1 MTKCSIVLLSWSRPK
16 NINIIIAQYDKY
28 ETIGEVIVWNN
39 NSNFLISNQGLSKI
53 KAINCE
59 QDFGL
64 NTRFTSALL
73 CKNRCVIVHDDDLI
87 LSEINIKELVD
98 QFEIDHN
105 RVYTYQGRIPI
116 EGKYA
121 EPPGRVENVLT
132 PTEAEIALTRATC
145 FDRLLAA
152 EYMKL
157 CDVLFYDT
165 SICLNAEDI
174 ALSYLSTHIFGKKP
188 LVLPI
193 PDIDGY
199 VDLITTIEEKLST
212 KQGFVEER
220 NKIIDRCK
228 ILFPSPIYEN
238 ENENKT
244 IVFGKDKYPIGYCE
258 DSACYNTP
266 YQKIL
271 VKESNGTKYL
281 SIQSLA
287 EYSHSCSYLLFKDPI
302 IINKNIYLIL
312 FFKESSVP
320 VEIQVSYIKDKVLN
334 ESKKVLLDKIEVN
347 EHEEY
352 CISINDLIDPMQNTG
367 EGLYVSQLKFTIH
380 NINKNAELCVSE
392 IYMSDRNC
400 L

>member
-1 MTKCSIVLLSWSRPK
+1 MTKCSIVLLSWSRPI
-16 NINIIIAQYDKY
+16 NINIIIAEYEKY
-28 ETIGEVIVWNN
+28 ETIGEIIVWNN
-39 NSNFLISNQGLSKI
+39 NSNFLISNQGLSKV

-87 LSEINIKELVD
+87 LSEINIKGLVD
-98 QFEIDHN
+98 QFNIDHN
-105 RVYTYQGRIPI
+105 RVYTYQGRTPI
-116 EGKYA
+116 EGKYTR
-121 EPPGRVENVLT
+121 EPPGRVENVQN

-157 CDVLFYDT
+157 SDVLFYDT

-193 PDIDGY
+193 PDVDGY
-199 VDLITTIEEKLST
+199 VDLHSTIEEKLST
-212 KQGFVEER
+212 KQGFIEER
-220 NKIIDRCK
+220 DKMIDRCN
-228 ILFPSPIYEN
+228 IVFPSPIYEN
-238 ENENKT
+238 KNENKT
-244 IVFGKDKYPIGYCE
+244 IIFGKDKYPIGYCE
-258 DSACYNTP
+258 DSACYNTQ

-271 VKESNGTKYL
+271 IKESNGTKYL
-281 SIQSLA
+281 SIQGLA

-302 IINKNIYLIL
+302 VINKNICFVM

-320 VEIQVSYIKDKVLN
+320 VEIQVSYTKNKDLH
-334 ESKKVLLDKIEVN
+334 ESKRILLDKIEMN
-347 EHEEY
+347 ENEEY
-352 CISINDLIDPMQNTG
+352 RISLNDLIDPMQNTG
-367 EGLYVSQLKFTIH
+367 EGISVSQLKFMVH

-392 IYMSDRNC
+392 IYMEEK
-400 L
+400 